1 MNKQFSIAEAKN
13 RLPALVHSTEEGVA
27 IELTRRGK
35 PVAVLISMRDYEQL
49 TRRQEGFWSALESF
63 RRRQSESQEPVL
75 ITGADFSG
83 LRDRSPGREE
93 PW

>member
-1 MNKQFSIAEAKN
+1 MHKQFSIAEAKN
-13 RLPALVHSTEEGVA
+13 RLPAPVHSTDEGVA

-35 PVAVLISMRDYEQL
+35 PVAVLISMRDYERL

-63 RRRQSESQEPVL
+63 RRRQTESQELVV
-75 ITGADFSG
+75 TDADFIG

-93 PW
+93 SW

>member
-13 RLPALVHSTEEGVA
+13 RLPALVHSTDEGVA

-35 PVAVLISMRDYEQL
+35 PVAVLISIRDYERL
-49 TRRQEGFWSALESF
+49 TRQQEGFWSALESF
-63 RRRQSESQEPVL
+63 RRRQPESQESV
-75 ITGADFSG
+75 ITDADFSG
-83 LRDRSPGREE
+83 LRDRSPGRGE

>member
-1 MNKQFSIAEAKN
+1 MHKQFSIAEAKN
-13 RLPALVHSTEEGVA
+13 RLPALVHSTDEGVA

-35 PVAVLISMRDYEQL
+35 PVAVLISMRDYERL
-49 TRRQEGFWSALESF
+49 TRRHEGFWGALESF
-63 RRRQSESQEPVL
+63 RRRQPESQESV
-75 ITGADFSG
+75 ITDADFIG